1 MKSAWSDLGEAR
13 RANGMRP
20 AVGGHW
26 GLKCEAPILRMG
38 RMLFRGRDGLGGR
51 RGAEE
56 MGR

>member
-1 MKSAWSDLGEAR
+1 
-13 RANGMRP
+13 MRP
-20 AVGGHW
+20 TVGGHW